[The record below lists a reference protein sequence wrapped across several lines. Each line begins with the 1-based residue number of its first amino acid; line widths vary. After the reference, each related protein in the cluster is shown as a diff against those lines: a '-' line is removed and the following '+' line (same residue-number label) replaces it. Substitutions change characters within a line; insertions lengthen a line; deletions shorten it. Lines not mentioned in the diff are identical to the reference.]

1 MYVDAPPGTYR
12 ELLQKSEHVGFHD
25 TCSLLCV
32 CVCDLISIFLPFTW
46 LKISLG
52 VKHMDADHLNR
63 QNILRLENLINSLWT
78 VLIRISQKD
87 LFKNEFKSIAQAYI
101 FLDQDRWDTAERWM
115 PCYFF
120 LSWNVHVRWNLKKKN
135 LINLFSKSSTLD
147 SFVFILPFVL
157 VFIISGHQ
165 MSLYQLGKTSGKTF
179 W

>member
-87 LFKNEFKSIAQAYI
+87 LFKNEFKSIAQACI

-120 LSWNVHVRWNLKKKN
+120 LSWNVHVRWNLKKKK
-135 LINLFSKSSTLD
+135 ISSIYSPNPAHWIHL
-147 SFVFILPFVL
+147 
-157 VFIISGHQ
+157 
-165 MSLYQLGKTSGKTF
+165 SLYFLLF
-179 W
+179 WHLSFLDIKCPCIN

>member
-101 FLDQDRWDTAERWM
+101 FLDQERWDTAERWM

-120 LSWNVHVRWNLKKKN
+120 LSWNVHVRWNLKKK
-135 LINLFSKSSTLD
+135 KSHQ
-147 SFVFILPFVL
+147 FILQIQHTG
-157 VFIISGHQ
+157 FIC
-165 MSLYQLGKTSGKTF
+165 LYTSFCFGIYHF
-179 W
+179 WTSNVPVSIRKDIW